1 MNHDQ
6 TATTKPHKENQ
17 SRAKLGLKSRKSSR
31 LPTCVSR
38 ERTPTIKGCIV
49 TDTNKNNKRNNQ
61 TENNINKMKKGRILT
76 NPYKTT
82 KQEKNL
88 EKQTKK

>member
-31 LPTCVSR
+31 LPTYLSKGI
-38 ERTPTIKGCIV
+38 TPTITRYTSINIDIV
-49 TDTNKNNKRNNQ
+49 TLTWYKKTDINIIQKKRRIVIDNPSLKTKEEKDQ
-61 TENNINKMKKGRILT
+61 KK
-76 NPYKTT
+76 
-82 KQEKNL
+82 
-88 EKQTKK
+88 KK